1 MEGAKLLKHTCRKK
15 CHYLILRKVPRYDDN
30 EGYCVTCEAAFDM
43 NMIEIFQYNCPCCCC
58 KIRTQP
64 TCKTDRNQ
72 NIRRSRYQ
80 SFSSLG
86 ILPVLEERRLWR
98 SMNQS

>member
-1 MEGAKLLKHTCRKK
+1 MRGTRLLKHTCKKK
-15 CHYLILRKVPRYDDN
+15 CHFLILRKVPRYGGN

-43 NMIEIFQYNCPCCCC
+43 NIIEIFQYNCPCCCC

-64 TCKTDRNQ
+64 TCKTGRNQ
-72 NIRRSRYQ
+72 NIRKSRYP

-86 ILPVLEERRLWR
+86 ILPLLEEKRLR
-98 SMNQS
+98 SSMKQR

>member
-1 MEGAKLLKHTCRKK
+1 MWGTRLLKHTCKKK
-15 CHYLILRKVPRYDDN
+15 CNYLILRKVPRYESK

-43 NMIEIFQYNCPCCCC
+43 NIIEIFQYNCPCCCC

-64 TCKTDRNQ
+64 TCKTNRGQ
-72 NIRRSRYQ
+72 NIRKSRYQ

-86 ILPVLEERRLWR
+86 ILPVLQEKKLLG
-98 SMNQS
+98 SMKQR